1 MAIPVADSPKTH
13 REAAFPPPPPPAE
26 PPGRGGG
33 GNGPGDPSPPA
44 GGAPLLGNAQLAMLV
59 IIAAEI
65 MFFAGLIGAFLV
77 FRFSGQPWPPPF
89 QPRLPVGLTAVNTL
103 FLLASSWTMVQAQRA
118 LRRGDKG
125 ALLRFL
131 GATGVLGTL
140 FLAIQGFEWARLL
153 SFGLTASSGVYAST
167 FYTIIGAH
175 GFHVFCGV
183 VWLLG
188 VIARA
193 ALGAYTAERR
203 GAVVPCGMYW
213 HLVVGLWPVLFVLV
227 YLA

>member
-1 MAIPVADSPKTH
+1 MASPTADFAKTR
-13 REAAFPPPPPPAE
+13 REASSPPPPPPKE
-26 PPGRGGG
+26 PPSEGGG
-33 GNGPGDPSPPA
+33 GSGPGEPAPPA
-44 GGAPLLGNAQLAMLV
+44 AEAPFIGNAQLAMLV
-59 IIAAEI
+59 LIAAEV

-77 FRFSGQPWPPPF
+77 FRFSGKPWPPPF
-89 QPRLPVGLTAVNTL
+89 QPRLPVGITAVNTL
-103 FLLASSWTMVQAQRA
+103 FLLASSWTMIQAQRA

-125 ALLRFL
+125 ALVRFL
-131 GATGVLGTL
+131 GLTGALGAL
-140 FLAIQGFEWARLL
+140 FLAIQGYEWLRLL
-153 SFGLTASSGVYAST
+153 SFGLTASSGVYGSV
-167 FYTIIGAH
+167 FYTLIGTH

-183 VWLLG
+183 LWLLG

-193 ALGAYTAERR
+193 AGGAYGPARR